1 MRREST
7 RARRKIRAARR
18 ARTLKPALCSAWFS
32 TTSICIRVDGFAGFV
47 VPSLRCDPGLMSDLL
62 AASGAGSFGLQ
73 HAQPMTATVWR
84 RGGLC
89 GGAEAVRASDFRRRE
104 FLQDSGMRGGRV
116 SLVGNLASEPC
127 PDTP

>member
-1 MRREST
+1 VWRERT
-7 RARRKIRAARR
+7 RARRKIRAARH

-73 HAQPMTATVWR
+73 HAQPIDDGRCGSGR

-89 GGAEAVRASDFRRRE
+89 GGAEGGASQRF
-104 FLQDSGMRGGRV
+104 S
-116 SLVGNLASEPC
+116 AA
-127 PDTP
+127 

>member
-1 MRREST
+1 MWREST
-7 RARRKIRAARR
+7 RARRKIRAARH

-47 VPSLRCDPGLMSDLL
+47 VPSLRCEPGLMSDLL

-73 HAQPMTATVWR
+73 HAQPIDDVLCGSGR

-104 FLQDSGMRGGRV
+104 SSAAADAR
-116 SLVGNLASEPC
+116 AA
-127 PDTP
+127 

>member
-1 MRREST
+1 MWREST
-7 RARRKIRAARR
+7 RARRKFRAARH

-47 VPSLRCDPGLMSDLL
+47 VPSLRCEPGLMSDLL

-89 GGAEAVRASDFRRRE
+89 GGAERCEAAIFGGVR
-104 FLQDSGMRGGRV
+104 V
-116 SLVGNLASEPC
+116 PYLVPGKWLALTAFGTFAHS
-127 PDTP
+127 